1 VVRAQ
6 ERIVAFQVALS
17 GGGSAP
23 DFPAT
28 DDALR
33 THFHAHNHP
42 SGLQFALGPI
52 LDMYAGILNRF
63 STGTGSISQVTKETA
78 ISDLGGVGNY
88 TRGYTSQGA
97 FTRLTPAYRTNDTIG
112 HPGLDGAGPRLRAA
126 ILIHE
131 TTHFL
136 GDNPDTALEWQVQA
150 YAALT
155 PELALRNPASYAS
168 FAHHVTE
175 GFFLRFGNQPWI

>member
-1 VVRAQ
+1 VARAQ
-6 ERIVAFQVALS
+6 ERIVAFQVALA
-17 GGGSAP
+17 GGGTDPHFA
-23 DFPAT
+23 AT

-33 THFHAHNHP
+33 THFHARNHP
-42 SGLQFALGPI
+42 SGLQFALGAI
-52 LDMYAGILNRF
+52 LDMYVGILNRL

-78 ISDLGGVGNY
+78 ISDLGGVRNY
-88 TRGYTSQGA
+88 TRGYSSQGA
-97 FTRLTPAYRTNDTIG
+97 FSRLTPSYRFNDTIG
-112 HPGLDGAGPRLRAA
+112 DPARDGAGPRMRAA

-150 YAALT
+150 YDALT

-175 GFFLRFGNQPWI
+175 GTFLRFGAEPWI